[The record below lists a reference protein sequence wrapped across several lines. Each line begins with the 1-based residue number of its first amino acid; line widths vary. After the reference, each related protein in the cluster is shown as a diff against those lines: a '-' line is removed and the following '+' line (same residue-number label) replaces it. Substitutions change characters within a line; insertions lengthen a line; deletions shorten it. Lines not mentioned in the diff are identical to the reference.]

1 MKRKDEFLR
10 AIQMVRHRH
19 GCDRQL
25 AFGWALNLRERSIPP
40 DIHRAA
46 RRFIIRIS
54 R

>member
-10 AIQMVRHRH
+10 AIQLVQPRHA
-19 GCDRQL
+19 CDRRL
-25 AFGWALNLRERSIPP
+25 AFGWALNLREQSIPP

-46 RRFIIRIS
+46 RRFINRLS